1 MPSKCFSGNQQEV
14 ALAGGVVAALKRSVA
29 RLSQIVCVW
38 TTSEEGRKQ
47 NQEMEKMNENIMRN
61 MVYRIYGAGLSC
73 SGGEQRS
80 SGINVGYEMCY
91 LVLVVVVLLL
101 NQASC
106 AFYCKNICMYNT
118 YERTQ
123 LHNHTHKCMYVC
135 MYVKK
140 HC

>member
-61 MVYRIYGAGLSC
+61 MVYGVS
-73 SGGEQRS
+73 
-80 SGINVGYEMCY
+80 
-91 LVLVVVVLLL
+91 
-101 NQASC
+101 
-106 AFYCKNICMYNT
+106 NIWGWI
-118 YERTQ
+118 E
-123 LHNHTHKCMYVC
+123 L
-135 MYVKK
+135 
-140 HC
+140 